1 MLGHLLY
8 SRTFLAYAQ
17 AFTNPK
23 GKTMNES
30 YVKLTPNELHDRLT
44 RKMKLHPTVVDE
56 IKTTVAEL
64 KENKRVERITDTALR
79 KAWGELIHPLR
90 VERDNAKVGLRYK
103 SGAMPSSEKRVE
115 AFTAYLAVLDKL
127 IAKLEPQT
135 IRPWQTPK
143 EYARALNKT
152 KKGSPITNDGQ
163 HWTDWVPVH
172 IKHAISEAF
181 ADLLSKPT
189 ARKKIP
195 FQRVIPSAQ
204 HREQKE
210 RLLKR
215 TIQDQFRI
223 ERMWNM
229 HPTEENAELYINVN
243 KALRAIENAGPNDP
257 MPGTWHGMLKNNGSL

>member
-1 MLGHLLY
+1 
-8 SRTFLAYAQ
+8 
-17 AFTNPK
+17 
-23 GKTMNES
+23 MNES

-44 RKMKLHPTVVDE
+44 RKMKLHPVVVEE
-56 IKTTVAEL
+56 IKTEVAAL
-64 KENKRVERITDTALR
+64 KETKRVERITDKALR
-79 KAWGELIHPLR
+79 KAWAELMYPLR

-103 SGAMPSSEKRVE
+103 SGGMPTNEKRVE

-127 IAKLEPQT
+127 IAKLDPQT

-181 ADLLSKPT
+181 AELLSKPS

-195 FQRVIPSAQ
+195 FQRVVPRDQ
-204 HREQKE
+204 HIKQKE

-215 TIQDQFRI
+215 TIQDQYRI

-243 KALRAIENAGPNDP
+243 KALRAIDAAGPNDP
-257 MPGTWHGMLKNNGSL
+257 LPGTWHGMLKNNGSL